1 MMIDPQLLEGLRE
14 WIPQVNDRIASGYAK
29 TQLDT
34 VDQDLH
40 EVLMSARK
48 GFPEGLVYEGCDRLS
63 PQDTFKFLTS
73 PRSTSVT
80 RTQFDLSR
88 TDVFLTKFKFSF
100 EGMPVKDQFLFLPFV
115 DDCSRMHIRNSL
127 FYIKPVS
134 ADPLMSVEGDYI
146 FINVT
151 STRGNFYKKR
161 HTILV
166 NGIASINNITHAM
179 IHHELSKL
187 HRSFKNRAVKLR
199 ILGVAHYLFAKYGVQ
214 ETFRRFED
222 AEIIV
227 GEEDINRKDYH
238 PDEWTIFESTGLTP
252 NGHPDKFYRSHGIK
266 LAIRNEKVTTHVVSL
281 VTALIFVLDNYPT
294 DLKVS
299 DVLDNKWW
307 LKIMGVII
315 FGTEMSEIDCYEKA
329 LEHFQSMDGY
339 FDSIARE
346 EAICRG
352 IFVNDMYEFIHHIS
366 LNFSELI
373 AKESRKGANCMYGK
387 RLTVSRYILLEI
399 YANIFRQINF
409 SKKRSGQLTAGDIE
423 KMLGRAFRLRQVFEI
438 NSGLQYVTTIQSPSD
453 CRMFKITCSLIPQ
466 QKTQPK
472 SNEVSKA
479 ALKDPK
485 RLLDISHVECGAVT
499 HLPKSHPIGDAI
511 ISPFAKTTSNGTLQ
525 PNPIFEDLIKRTEK
539 LIALDY

>member
-1 MMIDPQLLEGLRE
+1 MIDPQLLEGLRT
-14 WIPQVNDRIASGYAK
+14 WIPPVNDRIASGYAK
-29 TQLDT
+29 TQLDN

-48 GFPEGLVYEGCDRLS
+48 GFPEGMVYDGCERVS
-63 PQDTFKFLTS
+63 PQDTYKFLTS

-80 RTQFDLSR
+80 RMQFDLSR
-88 TDVFLTKFKFSF
+88 TDVFLTKFRFSF
-100 EGMPVKDQFLFLPFV
+100 EGKPVKDQFLFLPFV

-127 FYIKPVS
+127 FYIKPVV
-134 ADPLMSVEGDYI
+134 ADALMSVEGDYI

-161 HTILV
+161 HTILQ
-166 NGIASINNITHAM
+166 NGIASINNIVHAM

-187 HRSFKNRAVKLR
+187 HRSFKNKAVRLR
-199 ILGVAHYLFAKYGVQ
+199 VLGVAHYLFAKYGVL

-222 AEIIV
+222 ADIV
-227 GEEDINRKDYH
+227 VGTDNINKNDY
-238 PDEWTIFESTGLTP
+238 PREEWTIFESTGLKP
-252 NGHPDKFYRSHGIK
+252 DGHPDKFYQSHGIRI
-266 LAIRNEKVTTHVVSL
+266 AIPNLKVTAHTLSM
-281 VTALIFVLDNYPT
+281 VTALLFVLDNYPT
-294 DLKVS
+294 GITVDQ
-299 DVLDNKWW
+299 VLDNKWW
-307 LKIMGVII
+307 LKTMGVII
-315 FGTEMSEIDCYEKA
+315 FGNDMSEIDCYEKA
-329 LEHFQSMDGY
+329 KEHFQSMDGY

-346 EAICRG
+346 EAISRQ
-352 IFVNDMYEFIHHIS
+352 IFVTDMYEFIHYIS
-366 LNFSELI
+366 KNFGTLI
-373 AKESRKGANCMYGK
+373 EKESRKGANCMYGK

-409 SKKRSGQLTAGDIE
+409 SKKRSGQLTAADIE
-423 KMLGRAFRLRQVFEI
+423 KMLSRAFRLRQVFEI

-453 CRMFKITCSLIPQ
+453 CRMFKITCTVIPQ

-485 RLLDISHVECGAVT
+485 RLLDISHVESGAIT

-511 ISPFAKTTSNGTLQ
+511 VSPFAKTTSNGTLI
-525 PNPIFEDLIKRTEK
+525 PNPIHADLIKRTEYY
-539 LIALDY
+539 IQLDY

>member
-1 MMIDPQLLEGLRE
+1 MIDPQLLEGLRE

-48 GFPEGLVYEGCDRLS
+48 GFPEGLVYEGCERVS

-80 RTQFDLSR
+80 RMQFDLSR
-88 TDVFLTKFKFSF
+88 TDVFLVKFKFSF
-100 EGMPVKDQFLFLPFV
+100 EGKGVKDQFLFLPFV

-127 FYIKPVS
+127 FYIKPVV
-134 ADPLMSVEGDYI
+134 ADALMSVEGDYI

-161 HTILV
+161 HAILQ
-166 NGIASINNITHAM
+166 NGITTINNIIHAM

-187 HRSFKNRAVKLR
+187 HRSFKNKAVRLR
-199 ILGVAHYLFAKYGVQ
+199 VLGVAHYLFAKYGVA

-222 AEIIV
+222 ADIV
-227 GEEDINRKDYH
+227 VGTDNINKKEYPRE
-238 PDEWTIFESTGLTP
+238 EWTIFESTGLKP
-252 NGHPDKFYRSHGIK
+252 DGHPDKFYQSHN
-266 LAIRNEKVTTHVVSL
+266 IRIAVPNEKVTPHVVSML
-281 VTALIFVLDNYPT
+281 TALFFVLDNYPT
-294 DLKVS
+294 TLTVEN
-299 DVLDNKWW
+299 VLDKKWW

-315 FGTEMSEIDCYEKA
+315 FGSEMSEIDCYEKA
-329 LEHFQSMDGY
+329 REHFQSMDGY

-346 EAICRG
+346 EAISRQ
-352 IFVNDMYEFIHHIS
+352 IFVSDMYEFIHHIS
-366 LNFSELI
+366 KNFTALI
-373 AKESRKGANCMYGK
+373 DKESRKGANCMYGK

-409 SKKRSGQLTAGDIE
+409 SKKRSGDLTAGEIE

-438 NSGLQYVTTIQSPSD
+438 NSGLQYVTTIQSPAD
-453 CRMFKITCSLIPQ
+453 CRMFKITCSVIPQ

-479 ALKDPK
+479 ALRDPK
-485 RLLDISHVECGAVT
+485 RLLDISHVEVGAIT

-511 ISPFAKTTSNGTLQ
+511 VSPFAKTTSNGTLQ
-525 PNPIFEDLIKRTEK
+525 PNPIHADLIKRTEY
-539 LIALDY
+539 LIQLDY

>member
-1 MMIDPQLLEGLRE
+1 MIDPQLLEGLRK

-29 TQLDT
+29 TQLDN

-48 GFPEGLVYEGCDRLS
+48 GFPEGMVYEGCERVS

-80 RTQFDLSR
+80 KMQFDLSR
-88 TDVFLTKFKFSF
+88 TDVFLVKFKFSF
-100 EGMPVKDQFLFLPFV
+100 EGKPVKDQFLFLPFV
-115 DDCSRMHIRNSL
+115 DDVSRMHIRNSL
-127 FYIKPVS
+127 FYIKPVV
-134 ADPLMSVEGDYI
+134 ADALMSVEGDYI

-166 NGIASINNITHAM
+166 NGHASINNIIHAM

-187 HRSFKNRAVKLR
+187 HRSFKNKAVKLR
-199 ILGVAHYLFAKYGVQ
+199 VLGVAHYLFAKYGVE

-222 AEIIV
+222 ADIV
-227 GEEDINRKDYH
+227 IGADDITKEDYPR
-238 PDEWTIFESTGLTP
+238 DEWTIFESTGIKP
-252 NGHPDKFYRSHGIK
+252 EGHPDKFYQSHS
-266 LAIRNEKVTTHVVSL
+266 IRIAVPNAKVTPHVISML
-281 VTALIFVLDNYPT
+281 TALFFVLDNYPI
-294 DLKVS
+294 DLTPSIVK
-299 DVLDNKWW
+299 DRKWW

-315 FGTEMSEIDCYEKA
+315 FGNEMSEIDCYEKA
-329 LEHFQSMDGY
+329 NEHFQSMDGY

-346 EAICRG
+346 EAISRQ
-352 IFVNDMYEFIHHIS
+352 IFVTDMYEFIHYIS
-366 LNFSELI
+366 ANFSTLI
-373 AKESRKGANCMYGK
+373 EKESRKGANCMYGK

-409 SKKRSGQLTAGDIE
+409 SKKRSGELNAGDIE
-423 KMLGRAFRLRQVFEI
+423 KMLGRAFRLRQIFEI

-453 CRMFKITCSLIPQ
+453 CRMFKITCAVIPQ

-479 ALKDPK
+479 ALRDPK
-485 RLLDISHVECGAVT
+485 RLLDISHVEVGAIT

-525 PNPIFEDLIKRTEK
+525 PNPVFHDLISRTEK
-539 LIALDY
+539 LIQLDY

>member
-1 MMIDPQLLEGLRE
+1 MIDPQLLDGLRE

-40 EVLMSARK
+40 EVLLSARK
-48 GFPEGLVYEGCDRLS
+48 GFPEGLVYEGCERTS

-73 PRSTSVT
+73 PRSSSVT
-80 RTQFDLSR
+80 RMQFDLSR

-100 EGMPVKDQFLFLPFV
+100 EGRPVKDQYLFLPFV

-127 FYIKPVS
+127 FYIKPVV
-134 ADPLMSVEGDYI
+134 ADALMSVEGDYI

-161 HTILV
+161 HAILI
-166 NGIASINNITHAM
+166 NGITSINNIVHAM

-199 ILGVAHYLFAKYGVQ
+199 VLGVAHYLFAKYGVIDA
-214 ETFRRFED
+214 FRMFED
-222 AEIIV
+222 TEVKV
-227 GEEDINRKDYH
+227 GTDDINTKDYH
-238 PDEWTIFESTGLTP
+238 PDEWTIFESTGNIP
-252 NGHPDKFYRSHGIK
+252 IGHPDKFYQSHAIK
-266 LAIRNEKVTTHVVSL
+266 LAIPNEKVTPHVVSM
-281 VTALIFVLDNYPT
+281 VTALFFVLDNYPT

-299 DVLDNKWW
+299 DVLDHKWW
-307 LKIMGVII
+307 LKTMGVII
-315 FGTEMSEIDCYEKA
+315 FGPDMSEIDCYEKA
-329 LEHFQSMDGY
+329 CEHFQSMDGY
-339 FDSIARE
+339 FDSIAKE
-346 EAICRG
+346 EAISRG
-352 IFVNDMYEFIHHIS
+352 IFVTDMYQFIHYIS
-366 LNFSELI
+366 SNFSTLI
-373 AKESRKGANCMYGK
+373 EKESRKGANCMYNK

-409 SKKRSGQLTAGDIE
+409 SKKRSGQLTMSDIE

-453 CRMFKITCSLIPQ
+453 CRMFKITCSAIPQ

-479 ALKDPK
+479 ALRDPK
-485 RLLDISHVECGAVT
+485 RLLDISHVECGAIT

-511 ISPFAKTTSNGTLQ
+511 VSPFAKTTSNGTLL
-525 PNPIFEDLIKRTEK
+525 PNPMYEDLIKRTEK
-539 LIALDY
+539 LIVLDY